1 VSAPGGETATVSAPG
16 VGTATV
22 SASGVGTA
30 TVNAS
35 GGQTATL
42 SAPGVGTAAVTV
54 PGGETAAT
62 FRIVRGQPT
71 AADLAALTA
80 VLLSRMAAA
89 EPYGDDCAGP
99 PRTAGWRRP
108 ERAAPHRDPR
118 GWRASG
124 SGTG

>member
-1 VSAPGGETATVSAPG
+1 MSTPGGE
-16 VGTATV
+16 GTAT
-22 SASGVGTA
+22 
-30 TVNAS
+30 
-35 GGQTATL
+35 
-42 SAPGVGTAAVTV
+42 
-54 PGGETAAT
+54 T

-80 VLLSRMAAA
+80 ILLSRFAAA
-89 EPYGDDCAGP
+89 EPHGADAAGP

-118 GWRASG
+118 GWRTSG